1 MLNQGVQRGF
11 TLIELMVSLVLGLL
25 ITAATLQIFY
35 TSSVSNS
42 IQQAGFE
49 VVDNN
54 TFGFDDFIKQ
64 VRKANYGALP
74 NGTTSSFFLNHQTPL
89 GGIVLSTP
97 TDLKVFGNTIEYQN
111 AKGQT
116 VTDTVPSNLRG
127 ISIENNV
134 TGLAALVTQ
143 AESPLSSS
151 HVTTSAGTA
160 LNSDQLT
167 IQYQAALDNQLD
179 CRGRAIMQGDYVI
192 ERYFVRDGGLAC
204 ASAIYTYN
212 PDVAKKDA
220 NNQNAIDISK
230 YRKPIKDANGKFQ
243 RDAEE
248 TEQNLADDGE
258 IVIPNVDYFGVLLG
272 VSESKDFSID
282 PTNYDLQYI
291 RIPERVS
298 AEKKDQYPTLMNKRI
313 VSLQIALLVRSDG
326 SVKASNDPQFDV
338 LDKVGTDGIKLVDSV
353 KNDGKMRKVLQTTVL
368 LRNARGAV

>member
-1 MLNQGVQRGF
+1 
-11 TLIELMVSLVLGLL
+11 
-25 ITAATLQIFY
+25 
-35 TSSVSNS
+35 
-42 IQQAGFE
+42 
-49 VVDNN
+49 
-54 TFGFDDFIKQ
+54 
-64 VRKANYGALP
+64 
-74 NGTTSSFFLNHQTPL
+74 
-89 GGIVLSTP
+89 
-97 TDLKVFGNTIEYQN
+97 
-111 AKGQT
+111 
-116 VTDTVPSNLRG
+116 
-127 ISIENNV
+127 
-134 TGLAALVTQ
+134 
-143 AESPLSSS
+143 
-151 HVTTSAGTA
+151 
-160 LNSDQLT
+160 
-167 IQYQAALDNQLD
+167 
-179 CRGRAIMQGDYVI
+179 MQGDYVI

-220 NNQNAIDISK
+220 NNQNAIDIGK
-230 YRKPIKDANGKFQ
+230 YKKPKKANGKFQ